1 MGWLRVKVLLIS
13 GIYFP
18 DIGGPATYIPRLAS
32 AFMEKGFEVQTLSL
46 SDSKHSN
53 RPKEAWQRDFV
64 LRNTNKLR
72 RTFQVVRT
80 IRREARKAD
89 FVFANGL
96 FIETAIAL
104 LGMECFPTAKIVGD
118 PVWERLKNKKRT
130 ELSVEEFAMRYTGIR
145 NYIQRSIINFA
156 LSRFY
161 QLTAPSQNLATTIQ
175 NWGIRNRVE
184 VISNGVKCLDVVN
197 TPVDYDVVSLARLVS
212 WKRID
217 MLIEACA
224 IANLRLAIAGDG
236 PERDNL
242 EQLAIQTGCD
252 AEFLGQLDR
261 KSSINLLRRSKIFA
275 LISSYEGLSFALV
288 EAMMLEKRILI
299 SNAPGNL
306 AAIADQSQGLVAA
319 KLTAQDIADNLK
331 ELNSEDKQ
339 MLEMGKQAR
348 KRAQEKFCEERQLSA
363 MISFITR
370 PKK

>member
-46 SDSKHSN
+46 SDLKHSN

-64 LRNTNKLR
+64 LRNTNKLK
-72 RTFQVVRT
+72 RTFQLVRK
-80 IRREARKAD
+80 IRREAKNVD

-104 LGMECFPTAKIVGD
+104 LGIKCYPTAKIVGD
-118 PVWERLKNKKRT
+118 PVWERLNNKKHT
-130 ELSVEEFAMRYTGIR
+130 DISVEEFAVSYTGIK
-145 NYIQRSIINFA
+145 NYIQRRIVNLA

-161 QLTAPSQNLATTIQ
+161 QLTAPSQNLANTIQ
-175 NWGIRNRVE
+175 NWGIRKRVE
-184 VISNGVKCLDVVN
+184 VIPNGVKCLEVTDM
-197 TPVDYDVVSLARLVS
+197 PVDYDVVSLARLVS

-217 MLIEACA
+217 LLIKACA

-236 PERDNL
+236 PERNSL
-242 EQLAIQTGCD
+242 EQLAFQKGCN

-261 KSSINLLRRSKIFA
+261 ERSINLLRRSKIFA

-288 EAMMLEKRILI
+288 EAMMLEKRILV

-306 AAIADQSQGLVAA
+306 EAITDQSEGLVAL
-319 KLTAQDIADNLK
+319 KLTARGIADNLK
-331 ELNSEDKQ
+331 ELNSENRQ
-339 MLEMGKQAR
+339 MLEMGKHAR
-348 KRAQEKFCEERQLSA
+348 KRAQKRFCEERQLSA
-363 MISFITR
+363 MINFITG